1 MKRPTGADERSEAA
15 GVSKTRRG
23 NNQGSIRKRPNGSWE
38 ARISLPDGSRKSYY
52 EKTKRA
58 ANSRMIKA
66 LAGQEN
72 GIAPIRDERL
82 TVAQYLKEWLAG
94 KRPPAVHAVKPRTYH
109 FYEQMLTMYV
119 VPTLG
124 RYRLSKLM
132 PDAVQRCL
140 DDLLKRGL
148 QARTVRHVYSVLHNA
163 LHDAERLGIVHR
175 NVTELMWPPKQT
187 DQEERPVWT
196 KEQVQTFLAAAEN
209 DLHYTLFLLAIAT
222 GMRPGELL
230 ALRWQN
236 IDLEKRTLH
245 VSATLNVPEILKAAL
260 GDQPSSAEGRDKLIF
275 PSPKTRRSR
284 RQITL
289 SLIAVEALLAHRAKQ
304 NEQRLAVGQAWDD
317 LDLVFANQVGHPL
330 HLGNLERRHFHPLV
344 SMAGLPR
351 IRFYDLRH
359 TATSLLIEEGQS
371 ATAVSGRLGHTNV
384 STTLNLYAHMTPGM
398 QQEAADA
405 MDRILGYDKRHSKHA

>member
-1 MKRPTGADERSEAA
+1 MEHLTTGADERNDERCV
-15 GVSKTRRG
+15 GKTRRRG
-23 NNQGSIRKRPNGSWE
+23 RNNQGSIRKRPNGTYE

-52 EKTKRA
+52 GKTQKEV
-58 ANSRMIKA
+58 NSLMIQA
-66 LAGQEN
+66 LARQEN
-72 GIAPIRDERL
+72 GIPPIRDERL
-82 TVAQYLKEWLAG
+82 TVAQYLKDWLAG
-94 KRPPAVHAVKPRTYH
+94 KQPPAVRPRTYR
-109 FYEQMLTMYV
+109 FYGQMLNMYV

-124 RYRLSKLM
+124 RYRLTKLM

-140 DDLLKRGL
+140 NDLLRHGL
-148 QARTVRHVYSVLHNA
+148 QATTVRHVYSVLHNA
-163 LHDAERLGIVHR
+163 LHDAERIGVVQR
-175 NVTELMWPPKQT
+175 NVTELVRPPKQT
-187 DQEERPVWT
+187 NQEERPVFT
-196 KEQVQTFLAAAEN
+196 KEQVQRFLAAAEK
-209 DLHYTLFLLAIAT
+209 DPHYTLFLLAIAT

-236 IDLEKRTLH
+236 IDLEKRMLH
-245 VSATLNVPEILKAAL
+245 VRATLNVPEILKAAL
-260 GDQPSSAEGRDKLIF
+260 GDQPSSADVREQMIF
-275 PSPKTRRSR
+275 PEPKTRRSR

-330 HLGNLERRHFHPLV
+330 RLGNVEGRHFHPLL
-344 SMAGLPR
+344 SMAGLPQ

-371 ATAVSGRLGHTNV
+371 FKTVSDRLGHTSV
-384 STTLNLYAHMTPGM
+384 VLTLDRYAHVLPGM
-398 QQEAADA
+398 QQDAADA